1 MIWINYPKQP
11 LISNEAVNRNEFR
24 IRDTDVSNKWSTSIK
39 VLGIDPGLR
48 ISGYAVIEPHLRDI
62 RLLDAG
68 TIRPDNDLP
77 LAQRLR
83 QLYDDVTALLDEHKP
98 DIMAVEE
105 LYAHYKH
112 PRTAILMGHARGVFL
127 LGACEHG
134 ISVCGLAAT
143 RVKKSLTGNG
153 RASKQQMQRAV
164 QTQLNL
170 PKLPT
175 PADVADAL
183 AIAMCCLN
191 EKRHQEQLV

>member
-1 MIWINYPKQP
+1 M
-11 LISNEAVNRNEFR
+11 
-24 IRDTDVSNKWSTSIK
+24 K

-48 ISGYAVIEPHLRDI
+48 ISGYAVIEFYERSI

-68 TIRPDNDLP
+68 TIKLDSKLA
-77 LAQRLR
+77 LAQRLG
-83 QLYDDVTALLDEHKP
+83 QLYTDVTALLAEQQV

-127 LGACEHG
+127 LAACEHG
-134 ISVCGLAAT
+134 IEVAGFAAT

-153 RASKQQMQRAV
+153 RASKQQIQRAV
-164 QTQLNL
+164 QSQLNL
-170 PKLPT
+170 AKLPV

-191 EKRHQEQLV
+191 EKRREEQFA